1 MHLIAHRGLTS
12 KNIKENTLEAFRN
25 AINNG
30 YEGIELDIRKT
41 KDNKIVVIHDKYIN
55 RTSNGSGN
63 INKLLYKE
71 LLKYNF
77 GSKKKYSKIPL
88 LKDIV
93 KNINNTNIF
102 IELKEKLNER
112 GGDSILKKKINR
124 DELDSINKK
133 NNTNKYYIMSFNK
146 EYIDNLLGIEYN
158 LGLINYVFNSII
170 DYNKYNFILV
180 LEDLFNKDI
189 YNYFKEKNIEVI
201 LYNLRGNINIKNKDI
216 INEIKYII

>member
-1 MHLIAHRGLTS
+1 
-12 KNIKENTLEAFRN
+12 
-25 AINNG
+25 
-30 YEGIELDIRKT
+30 
-41 KDNKIVVIHDKYIN
+41 
-55 RTSNGSGN
+55 
-63 INKLLYKE
+63 
-71 LLKYNF
+71 
-77 GSKKKYSKIPL
+77 
-88 LKDIV
+88 
-93 KNINNTNIF
+93 
-102 IELKEKLNER
+102 
-112 GGDSILKKKINR
+112 
-124 DELDSINKK
+124 
-133 NNTNKYYIMSFNK
+133 MSFNK